1 MEKEEKLL
9 GKIGEEITELLK
21 KASIKAYKEE
31 DRVIR
36 FTLSLS
42 CMDDNESVCTESR
55 HNFVDDKSCYITL
68 LKILANLDLDL
79 NDDEKE

>member
-31 DRVIR
+31 NRVIR

-42 CMDDNESVCTESR
+42 CMDDNESVCSEAR
-55 HNFVDDKSCYITL
+55 HNFVDDKSCAIML
-68 LKILANLDLDL
+68 VKIIANLDFDLDV
-79 NDDEKE
+79 DEKE